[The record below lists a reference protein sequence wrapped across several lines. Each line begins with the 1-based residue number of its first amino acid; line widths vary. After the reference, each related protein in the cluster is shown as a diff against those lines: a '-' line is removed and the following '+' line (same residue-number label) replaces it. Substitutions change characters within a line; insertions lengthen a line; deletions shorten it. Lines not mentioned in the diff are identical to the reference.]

1 MQGSVI
7 YDQILQEGE
16 ARGERVM
23 MIKMLNRRLGLDGSS
38 KTKTLPIA
46 LQSQLETLSLEQVE
60 ALGEALLDFT
70 SIADLSKWLKSLPT

>member
-1 MQGSVI
+1 
-7 YDQILQEGE
+7 
-16 ARGERVM
+16 
-23 MIKMLNRRLGLDGSS
+23 LGLDGSS

-70 SIADLSKWLKSLPT
+70 SIVDLKKWLKSLPTQRLKTM